1 MNLVVLGRD
10 GVINQER
17 ADGVVR
23 IDNWEPVPGSLESVA
38 RLSRAGFRVVVA
50 TNQQQISRGTL
61 DVEELHDVHRK
72 MLRLVQEAGGT
83 IDAFFFAATGD
94 PKGHG
99 KRQPK
104 VLLLRQIE
112 KRYQVDLADV
122 TVIGDSRE
130 DLEAAKSVGARAVL
144 VRTGQG
150 TKMLGELDDFDGVTI
165 FKDLAGAVDA
175 LIAPS
180 ASTA

>member
-1 MNLVVLGRD
+1 MKVVVLGRD
-10 GVINQER
+10 GVINEER

-23 IDNWEPVPGSLESVA
+23 ADNWEAVPGSLESVA
-38 RLSRAGFRVVVA
+38 RLSRAGYHVVVV

-61 DVEELHDVHRK
+61 DVEELHDVHQK

-83 IDAFFFAATGD
+83 IDAVFFAASGN

-104 VLLLRQIE
+104 VNLLRQIGQ
-112 KRYQVDLADV
+112 RYQVDLADV
-122 TVIGDSRE
+122 TVIGDSRA
-130 DLEAAKSVGARAVL
+130 DLEAAASVGARAFL

-150 TKMLGELDDFDGVTI
+150 MKVLGELDDFEGVTI
-165 FKDLAGAVDA
+165 YNDLAGAVEA
-175 LIAPS
+175 LIGAQ
-180 ASTA
+180 ASGA